1 MKQLAMMLL
10 GALALLHGAPALG
23 KETQAINHQQFW
35 VGTKPVVWSL
45 RAGSYSGR
53 QPSVSLGVSARQEI
67 AGSKPVLW
75 SLRMGKEQE
84 RQPILAIASEQPA
97 SPCWGTKPVVRSLGH
112 CAEETLEVG
121 SAGGQR

>member
-1 MKQLAMMLL
+1 MKQLAIMLL
-10 GALALLHGAPALG
+10 GAVALLLGAPALG
-23 KETQAINHQQFW
+23 KETQANQQFW

-75 SLRMGKEQE
+75 SLRMGKEQNH
-84 RQPILAIASEQPA
+84 QLNLAITSEQPA

-112 CAEETLEVG
+112 CAEESLEVG